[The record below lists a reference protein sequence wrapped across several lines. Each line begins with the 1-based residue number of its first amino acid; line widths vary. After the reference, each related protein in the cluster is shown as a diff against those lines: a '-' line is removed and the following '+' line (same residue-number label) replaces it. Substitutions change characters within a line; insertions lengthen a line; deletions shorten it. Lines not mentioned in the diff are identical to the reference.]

1 MWRATKWGLKRARAS
16 LGAAAFLLLGAL
28 PAQASAKLAHP
39 FEFTLARVA
48 EMMNLELRPGIA
60 PPALQYQSTTPLK
73 KFQDTLEPQWGF
85 RPDAFTNAYSWG
97 SNEIFLMDDEA
108 YYQTEGRCIDDSLA
122 HELVHFF
129 QVRYRG
135 YDLTKDEF
143 AELEAVDLQTRYRAQ
158 YCR

>member
-1 MWRATKWGLKRARAS
+1 MRTSALPTLITAV
-16 LGAAAFLLLGAL
+16 LLLGATEVRAAARL
-28 PAQASAKLAHP
+28 KHP
-39 FEFTLARVA
+39 FEFTLAQVA
-48 EMMNLELRPGIA
+48 EMMNLAHRPGV
-60 PPALQYQSTTPLK
+60 PPPVTLYQSTTPLR

-85 RPDAFTNAYSWG
+85 RPDAFTNAYSWRTE
-97 SNEIFLMDDEA
+97 EIFLIDDEA
-108 YYQTEGRCIDDSLA
+108 YYQTENRCIDDSLA

-135 YDLTKDEF
+135 YDLTKEEF